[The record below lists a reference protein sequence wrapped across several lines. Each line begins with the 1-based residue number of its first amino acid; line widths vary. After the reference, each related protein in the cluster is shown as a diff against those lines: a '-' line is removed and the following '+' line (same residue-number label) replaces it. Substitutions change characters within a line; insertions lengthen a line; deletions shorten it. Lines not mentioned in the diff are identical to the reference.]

1 MFSFTTIDSLDYHD
15 DFIETII
22 LLDDGRLASS
32 SNDKTINIIDINNDY
47 HIDITMYAFDNKVPS
62 ICQIDTNTIVS
73 FCEDLS
79 IKIWKLNKT
88 DFELLFTIESAH
100 QDSANKVLSLTNKRF
115 ASCSFDN
122 DIKIWKGCTPY

>member
-73 FCEDLS
+73 FCEDLYGNLTKQIS
-79 IKIWKLNKT
+79 NCYSQLKAHIKT
-88 DFELLFTIESAH
+88 
-100 QDSANKVLSLTNKRF
+100 QR
-115 ASCSFDN
+115 
-122 DIKIWKGCTPY
+122 IKFSH

>member
-88 DFELLFTIESAH
+88 DF
-100 QDSANKVLSLTNKRF
+100 
-115 ASCSFDN
+115 
-122 DIKIWKGCTPY
+122 